1 MSLTDDWK
9 TGKLKEGWYWILVKS
24 ATKPSPRFYFNSNV
38 SDEGFDINI
47 EAGEREED
55 IIEVLAPCDYEE
67 LQRLKAKL
75 DTALKDAARF
85 EMKAYDLERE
95 LKYAKSRNQYHL
107 KSIKNMTS
115 ALDYMMD
122 ENEKLQVK
130 YNEDTDKLMRQIV
143 NGREWEKL
151 AKSAYPYRCDTIV
164 GGVSFITIKEENK
177 NFRNL
182 LKECLPYM
190 DIYKISRNEEAK
202 ELLNRIEAA
211 IVESE
216 E

>member
-67 LQRLKAKL
+67 LERLKA
-75 DTALKDAARF
+75 
-85 EMKAYDLERE
+85 
-95 LKYAKSRNQYHL
+95 AKSNNRYFL
-107 KSIKNMTS
+107 ESIKNMT
-115 ALDYMMD
+115 AVLDYMTD
-122 ENEKLQVK
+122 ENEECESKIKKL
-130 YNEDTDKLMRQIV
+130 E
-143 NGREWEKL
+143 
-151 AKSAYPYRCDTIV
+151 
-164 GGVSFITIKEENK
+164 EENK
-177 NFRNL
+177 QHKENCYCLEKENLRLDLTHRDNELRQKVEYIHELLEINETYKGL
-182 LKECLPYM
+182 LKECKPALSHLG
-190 DIYKISRNEEAK
+190 KWNTQRQN
-202 ELLNRIEAA
+202 LLIRINAA
-211 IVESE
+211 IGESE